1 MFNHWQSSFV
11 NQLGHLKFKR
21 DLKLRKLEILKWDKI
36 FFGSCWPLETVSC
49 QVCKLLSEYSGHF
62 SDVILELYLENCEPK
77 VGNELNNL
85 KETNY
90 NSYLAIQK
98 FTMDFEDERLGAES
112 FCTLLIASLDDE
124 ISNCCEFKGLGKLKI
139 FLIPW
144 VMDFTR

>member
-1 MFNHWQSSFV
+1 MVGAGHWKLFLTRFVSFC
-11 NQLGHLKFKR
+11 QCST
-21 DLKLRKLEILKWDKI
+21 DILAI
-36 FFGSCWPLETVSC
+36 SFLN
-49 QVCKLLSEYSGHF
+49 Y
-62 SDVILELYLENCEPK
+62 ILENCEPK

-124 ISNCCEFKGLGKLKI
+124 ISTCCQFKGLGKLKI
-139 FLIPW
+139 YLIP
-144 VMDFTR
+144 

>member
-1 MFNHWQSSFV
+1 M
-11 NQLGHLKFKR
+11 
-21 DLKLRKLEILKWDKI
+21 
-36 FFGSCWPLETVSC
+36 
-49 QVCKLLSEYSGHF
+49 SEFSGHF
-62 SDVILELYLENCEPK
+62 SDVIWDFILENCEPK

-124 ISNCCEFKGLGKLKI
+124 ISDCCEFKGLGKLKNSTI
-139 FLIPW
+139 IPYS
-144 VMDFTR
+144 

>member
-1 MFNHWQSSFV
+1 MLF
-11 NQLGHLKFKR
+11 
-21 DLKLRKLEILKWDKI
+21 WDFI
-36 FFGSCWPLETVSC
+36 
-49 QVCKLLSEYSGHF
+49 
-62 SDVILELYLENCEPK
+62 LENCEPK

-124 ISNCCEFKGLGKLKI
+124 ISDCCEFKGLGKLKNSTI
-139 FLIPW
+139 IPYS
-144 VMDFTR
+144 